1 MGAERVTH
9 RDLLRRATEGS
20 TRCLGRA
27 DIGRIAVGIQADLA
41 MFTRDELRF
50 SGAHDPIATLVH
62 CEANRADRV
71 MVARKWRAEDGAMP
85 GLDLAA
91 LNAEHPAAAR
101 KFA

>member
-1 MGAERVTH
+1 
-9 RDLLRRATEGS
+9 
-20 TRCLGRA
+20 
-27 DIGRIAVGIQADLA
+27 
-41 MFTRDELRF
+41 
-50 SGAHDPIATLVH
+50 
-62 CEANRADRV
+62 